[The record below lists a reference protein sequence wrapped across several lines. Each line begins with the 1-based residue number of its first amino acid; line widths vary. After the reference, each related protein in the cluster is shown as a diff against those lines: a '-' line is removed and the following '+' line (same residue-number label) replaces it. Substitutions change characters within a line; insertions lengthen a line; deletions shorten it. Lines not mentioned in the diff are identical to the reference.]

1 MKYQKVFRFA
11 EELKSGK
18 FKPVNKDVNLLPPAG
33 QETDQIQP
41 GAPIDNM
48 EAEREMIKNQL
59 YWIGAM
65 KSFFFCTL
73 GL

>member
-18 FKPVNKDVNLLPPAG
+18 FKPVNKDVNLLPPVG
-33 QETDQIQP
+33 QDSDQIQP

-48 EAEREMIKNQL
+48 EAEREMIKN
-59 YWIGAM
+59 
-65 KSFFFCTL
+65 
-73 GL
+73 